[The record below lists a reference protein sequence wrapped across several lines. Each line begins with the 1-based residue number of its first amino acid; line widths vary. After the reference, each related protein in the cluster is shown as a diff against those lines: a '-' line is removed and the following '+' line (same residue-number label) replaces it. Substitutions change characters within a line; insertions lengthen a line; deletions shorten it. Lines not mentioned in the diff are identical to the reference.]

1 MKDFKEALIRLCE
14 QKLIEKART
23 LGQDVE
29 ELKRSMET
37 ETKSSV
43 GDKHETARARMQAE
57 EEKLSLRMR
66 EITDQTMQMVRTGKK
81 LIVTDKEMFLL
92 AVALGKIEFEGKT
105 VFAISPVSPIGS
117 VLTNCRKGDKITFNG
132 KNYEILEII

>member
-14 QKLIEKART
+14 QKLLEKARL

-37 ETKSSV
+37 ETKSSL

-66 EITDQTMQMVRTGKK
+66 EITDQTMQMVRTDKK
-81 LIVTDKEMFLL
+81 LIVTDKKIFLL
-92 AVALGKIEFEGKT
+92 
-105 VFAISPVSPIGS
+105 
-117 VLTNCRKGDKITFNG
+117 
-132 KNYEILEII
+132 